1 MKKVVGLILI
11 ALIIFGAIG
20 GCSDNETEYEKA
32 GKEFSTWTKK
42 DPNTWTK
49 TQRDYL
55 ENLLSYKD
63 DN

>member
-1 MKKVVGLILI
+1 MKKAVGLILI

-42 DPNTWTK
+42 RPKYMDKN
-49 TQRDYL
+49 
-55 ENLLSYKD
+55 SA
-63 DN
+63 